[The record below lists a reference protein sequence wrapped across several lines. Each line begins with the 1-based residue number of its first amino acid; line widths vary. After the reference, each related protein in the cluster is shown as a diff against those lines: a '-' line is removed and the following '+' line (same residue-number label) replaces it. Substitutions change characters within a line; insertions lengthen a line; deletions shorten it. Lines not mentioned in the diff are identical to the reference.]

1 MFLLC
6 IHNGN
11 LRAKHLIY
19 IIQVQAEIDDV
30 IARSRQPSMSDSPN
44 MPYTNAVML
53 EVQRMRPV
61 APTALPHY
69 TREQTKLGDN
79 TIPKHTST

>member
-1 MFLLC
+1 
-6 IHNGN
+6 
-11 LRAKHLIY
+11 
-19 IIQVQAEIDDV
+19 
-30 IARSRQPSMSDSPN
+30 MSDSPN

-69 TREQTKLGDN
+69 TREQTKLGDY